1 MSEMVA
7 FLLFKLDGIKYWTEP
22 SLKVLHCSSLCAS
35 DPKRP
40 LSAYCNVVLHSIHV
54 PNEPFSLNFPVNT
67 LAINTT
73 DTSKTPHGP
82 NITINKSRKR
92 QEIIFLRD
100 DFAHKRNRE
109 GETVANIE
117 KHGKSLSAEGKVFHG
132 KPNPSNLEDISEY
145 QESELKEQTVSKAK
159 GPPEI
164 QENEKKSDAYEVV
177 SDTGDNDHAMHA
189 PFSRGDGMVR
199 IAKVSRHRGRHTFRI
214 HANDGLGRIHS
225 HHRSGLHVVSL
236 DGDDT
241 SENELNDKDTQL
253 YGSIGWPLSSSSP
266 RTPRLHF
273 RPLKRGSYYRNA
285 VNDYPPNVISISQD
299 ALNGGLSRADEGQMR
314 DEMFPIFRRR
324 DPLSLAQSSQL
335 IQPEELM
342 QPFRPLNP
350 KSVSVGGRPDTFLF
364 PLFNGRSDYE
374 PALVP
379 MTAQNSFPVSSPI
392 EYSSPQPTVP
402 LTNQLLLQPAVQVPA
417 LQTQTVNPTY
427 VMPSQMEGQF
437 LLGNQQPDARSLYQ
451 LQSQQQLEVPQVPI
465 SPMTEKQ
472 PIIVPAQMQMSP
484 ELATGGQRV
493 TEPASNWVD
502 EDGRQRSEVLD
513 RQRNRQNEE
522 RLHDERGEEE
532 EDEDDD
538 DGRHEGSRYY
548 DRDDD
553 SQRED
558 DTQEDDEPPPYPLE
572 RGYSR
577 GDEEP
582 SDEENEDAEEPEQE
596 RSDDDINSSY
606 DRNDSAT
613 EGEESPDSRSTND
626 NGNDDQDAS
635 PSQDNFDPQRFPQ
648 QFQASKPQLM
658 QSFNAANRPFYYP
671 NVPGLPNQ
679 IDAQTFSRY
688 QLTSPFSA
696 LKDHILPQPQQPT
709 SHPKIVGNPNFQI
722 SEMTSSEAE
731 FLENKATLEP
741 NFTPPIASKDTIP
754 RKSQKFR
761 FGLRNVLIRLNGKP
775 LEDSSQLRSKIING
789 QIIQG
794 KGKLIKSKG
803 PVRVKLSHTKDAKH
817 LKIIDIIAPKQF
829 HVYDTKSKIGRPAN
843 ASFVGT
849 KTSTKKKGPFFA
861 NRLQNA
867 SNNVT

>member
-1 MSEMVA
+1 MI
-7 FLLFKLDGIKYWTEP
+7 LYT
-22 SLKVLHCSSLCAS
+22 
-35 DPKRP
+35 
-40 LSAYCNVVLHSIHV
+40 IHI
-54 PNEPFSLNFPVNT
+54 PNEPFSLNFPGNI

-73 DTSKTPHGP
+73 DTSKTPHGF
-82 NITINKSRKR
+82 NITSSKSRKR

-100 DFAHKRNRE
+100 DLSHKRSRE
-109 GETVANIE
+109 GETVANME
-117 KHGKSLSAEGKVFHG
+117 KHGKSLSAEGKVFYG
-132 KPNPSNLEDISEY
+132 EPNPSNLEDMLEY

-164 QENEKKSDAYEVV
+164 QENEKKSDAYEVL
-177 SDTGDNDHAMHA
+177 SDTGDNDHATHA
-189 PFSRGDGMVR
+189 PLSRGDGMVR
-199 IAKVSRHRGRHTFRI
+199 IAKVGRRRGRHTFRM
-214 HANDGLGRIHS
+214 HANDGLGRIHG
-225 HHRSGLHVVSL
+225 HHRSGLHVFSL
-236 DGDDT
+236 DRDDA
-241 SENELNDKDTQL
+241 SENELKDKDTQL
-253 YGSIGWPLSSSSP
+253 YGSIGSPLSDSSP
-266 RTPRLHF
+266 RTPRLRY
-273 RPLKRGSYYRNA
+273 RPLKHGSYYGNA

-314 DEMFPIFRRR
+314 DEMFSIFRRR

-335 IQPEELM
+335 TQPEELM
-342 QPFRPLNP
+342 QPFRPLSP

-392 EYSSPQPTVP
+392 EYSSPQPTLP
-402 LTNQLLLQPAVQVPA
+402 LTNQLLLQPAVQVPE

-427 VMPSQMEGQF
+427 DMPSQMEGQF
-437 LLGNQQPDARSLYQ
+437 LLSNQQPDVRSLYQ
-451 LQSQQQLEVPQVPI
+451 LQSQQQLGIPQVPI
-465 SPMTEKQ
+465 SPITEKQ
-472 PIIVPAQMQMSP
+472 PIIVPAQLQMSP

-493 TEPASNWVD
+493 MEPASKWVD

-513 RQRNRQNEE
+513 RERNRQNEE
-522 RLHDERGEEE
+522 RLQDERGEEE

-538 DGRHEGSRYY
+538 EGRNEGSRYY

-582 SDEENEDAEEPEQE
+582 SNEENEEEESEQE
-596 RSDDDINSSY
+596 RSDDDINRSY
-606 DRNDSAT
+606 DRNNPAT
-613 EGEESPDSRSTND
+613 DGEESPDSRSTND
-626 NGNDDQDAS
+626 NVNDDQDAS
-635 PSQDNFDPQRFPQ
+635 PSQDNFDPQSFPQ

-658 QSFNAANRPFYYP
+658 QRLNAANRPFYYP

-679 IDAQTFSRY
+679 IDAQTFARF

-696 LKDHILPQPQQPT
+696 LKEHILPQPQQPT
-709 SHPKIVGNPNFQI
+709 SHPKIVGNPDFQI

-741 NFTPPIASKDTIP
+741 SFTPPIASKDTIP
-754 RKSQKFR
+754 RKSRKFR
-761 FGLRNVLIRLNGKP
+761 FGLGNVLIRLNGKP

-829 HVYDTKSKIGRPAN
+829 HVYDTKSKIGRPVN
-843 ASFVGT
+843 ASSVGT
-849 KTSTKKKGPFFA
+849 KTSTKKKGPPFT

-867 SNNVT
+867 SNNVA

>member
-1 MSEMVA
+1 MI
-7 FLLFKLDGIKYWTEP
+7 LYT
-22 SLKVLHCSSLCAS
+22 
-35 DPKRP
+35 
-40 LSAYCNVVLHSIHV
+40 IHI
-54 PNEPFSLNFPVNT
+54 PNEPFSLNFPGNI

-73 DTSKTPHGP
+73 DTSKTPHGS
-82 NITINKSRKR
+82 NITSSKSRKR

-100 DFAHKRNRE
+100 DLSHKRSRE
-109 GETVANIE
+109 GETVANME

-132 KPNPSNLEDISEY
+132 EPNPSNLEDMLEY

-164 QENEKKSDAYEVV
+164 QENEKKSDAYEVL
-177 SDTGDNDHAMHA
+177 SDTGDNDHATHA
-189 PFSRGDGMVR
+189 PLSRGDGMVR
-199 IAKVSRHRGRHTFRI
+199 IAKVGRRRGRHTFRM
-214 HANDGLGRIHS
+214 HANDGLGRIHG
-225 HHRSGLHVVSL
+225 HHRSGLHVFSL
-236 DGDDT
+236 DRDDA
-241 SENELNDKDTQL
+241 SENELKDKDTQL
-253 YGSIGWPLSSSSP
+253 YGSIGSPLSDSSP
-266 RTPRLHF
+266 RTPRLHY
-273 RPLKRGSYYRNA
+273 RPLKHGSYYGNA

-299 ALNGGLSRADEGQMR
+299 ALNGGLSRAEEGQMR

-335 IQPEELM
+335 TQPEELM
-342 QPFRPLNP
+342 QPFRPLSP

-392 EYSSPQPTVP
+392 EYSSPQPTLP

-417 LQTQTVNPTY
+417 LQTQTINPTY
-427 VMPSQMEGQF
+427 DMPSQMEGQF
-437 LLGNQQPDARSLYQ
+437 LLSNQQPDARSLYQ
-451 LQSQQQLEVPQVPI
+451 LQSQQQLGIPQVPI
-465 SPMTEKQ
+465 SPITEKQ
-472 PIIVPAQMQMSP
+472 PIIVPAQLQMSP

-493 TEPASNWVD
+493 MEPASKWVD

-513 RQRNRQNEE
+513 RERNRQNEE
-522 RLHDERGEEE
+522 RLQDERGEEE

-538 DGRHEGSRYY
+538 EGRNEGSRYY

-582 SDEENEDAEEPEQE
+582 SNEENEEEESEQE
-596 RSDDDINSSY
+596 RSDDDINRSY
-606 DRNDSAT
+606 DRNNPAT
-613 EGEESPDSRSTND
+613 DGEESPDSRSTND
-626 NGNDDQDAS
+626 NVNDDQDAS
-635 PSQDNFDPQRFPQ
+635 PSQDNFDPQSFPQ

-658 QSFNAANRPFYYP
+658 QRLNAANRPFYYP

-679 IDAQTFSRY
+679 IDAQTFARF

-696 LKDHILPQPQQPT
+696 LKEHILPQPQQPT
-709 SHPKIVGNPNFQI
+709 SHPKIVGNPDFQI

-741 NFTPPIASKDTIP
+741 SFTPPIASKDTIP
-754 RKSQKFR
+754 RKSRKFR
-761 FGLRNVLIRLNGKP
+761 FGLGNVLIRLNGKP

-829 HVYDTKSKIGRPAN
+829 HVYDTKSKIGRPVN
-843 ASFVGT
+843 ASSVGT
-849 KTSTKKKGPFFA
+849 KTSTKKKSPPFT

-867 SNNVT
+867 SNNVA